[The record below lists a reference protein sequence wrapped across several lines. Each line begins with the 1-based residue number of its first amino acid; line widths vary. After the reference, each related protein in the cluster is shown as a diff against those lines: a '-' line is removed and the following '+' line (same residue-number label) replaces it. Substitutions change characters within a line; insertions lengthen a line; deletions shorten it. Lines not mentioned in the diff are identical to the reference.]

1 MQQNKKWKISDWQ
14 ESRVFTSKS
23 DRLCVV
29 FNGQSQ
35 SPFFKAEA
43 DLKLVTG
50 ESRDRI
56 EETPLGPVR
65 LDHGLLHSVNKM
77 NSCLEPRLNPSPDC
91 GTNWP
96 PLSY

>member
-29 FNGQSQ
+29 FNGQ

-77 NSCLEPRLNPSPDC
+77 NSCLEPRLNPSQQ
-91 GTNWP
+91 TNK
-96 PLSY
+96 LASAVILK

>member
-1 MQQNKKWKISDWQ
+1 M
-14 ESRVFTSKS
+14 FTSKS

-29 FNGQSQ
+29 FNGQS
-35 SPFFKAEA
+35 PFFKAEA
-43 DLKLVTG
+43 DLKLVAG

-65 LDHGLLHSVNKM
+65 LDHGLLKLHSVNKM
-77 NSCLEPRLNPSPDC
+77 NSCLEPLLNPSPDC

-96 PLSY
+96 PLSH